1 MSDDTLV
8 LRRVDNQIQWYD
20 RHATTARIWYCG
32 IKVLQIVLAASVPV
46 AAGLD
51 LPKLITG
58 SLGGFIVVLE
68 GIQQLYRFH
77 DNWVRYR
84 WTTAA
89 MEREKALWTARAGDY
104 SDTDRPD
111 ALLAL
116 RVEDLSSREAT
127 QWVALQS
134 QADGRQTPDAGV
146 GSDTERGSGTG
157 PGDRGEDAEAT
168 AGAAASTAPPAT
180 AGAVPASAAP
190 PATPTPAADRAAVSG
205 AVTPPGAGSAVR

>member
-1 MSDDTLV
+1 MPDDTLV
-8 LRRVDNQIQWYD
+8 LRRVDDQIRWYE

-32 IKVLQIVLAASVPV
+32 IKVAQIVLAAAVPV

-58 SLGGFIVVLE
+58 SLGGLIVVLE

-104 SDTDRPD
+104 SDADRPD

-116 RVEDLSSREAT
+116 RIEDLSSREAT

-134 QADGRQTPDAGV
+134 QSDGRPAPDAEADSSTEGGAAAETPGV
-146 GSDTERGSGTG
+146 PG
-157 PGDRGEDAEAT
+157 PPDADAEAT
-168 AGAAASTAPPAT
+168 TD
-180 AGAVPASAAP
+180 GAVASAAP
-190 PATPTPAADRAAVSG
+190 PGGVGR
-205 AVTPPGAGSAVR
+205 PG

>member
-1 MSDDTLV
+1 MADDAQV
-8 LRRVDNQIQWYD
+8 LRRVNRQIQWYD

-32 IKVLQIVLAASVPV
+32 IKVAQIVLAAGVPV

-58 SLGGFIVVLE
+58 SLGGLVVVLE

-84 WTTAA
+84 WTNAA
-89 MEREKALWTARAGDY
+89 MEREKALWAARAGDY
-104 SDTDRPD
+104 ADADRPD

-116 RVEDLSSREAT
+116 RIEDLTSREAT

-134 QADGRQTPDAGV
+134 QTEGRP
-146 GSDTERGSGTG
+146 
-157 PGDRGEDAEAT
+157 
-168 AGAAASTAPPAT
+168 AAADEAGPNAGGSSATGDATGDAAVAPAAAP
-180 AGAVPASAAP
+180 GGLSSAA
-190 PATPTPAADRAAVSG
+190 SG
-205 AVTPPGAGSAVR
+205 S

>member
-1 MSDDTLV
+1 MADDAQV
-8 LRRVDNQIQWYD
+8 LRRVNRQIQWYD

-32 IKVLQIVLAASVPV
+32 IKIAQIVLAAGVPV

-58 SLGGFIVVLE
+58 SLGGLVVVLE

-84 WTTAA
+84 WTNAA
-89 MEREKALWTARAGDY
+89 MEREKALWAARAGDY
-104 SDTDRPD
+104 ADADRPD

-116 RVEDLSSREAT
+116 RIEDLTSREAT

-134 QADGRQTPDAGV
+134 Q
-146 GSDTERGSGTG
+146 TEAR
-157 PGDRGEDAEAT
+157 P
-168 AGAAASTAPPAT
+168 AAADEAGPSAGGSSATGDTTGDAAVAPAASP
-180 AGAVPASAAP
+180 GGLSSAA
-190 PATPTPAADRAAVSG
+190 SG
-205 AVTPPGAGSAVR
+205 S

>member
-1 MSDDTLV
+1 MPEDTLV
-8 LRRVDNQIQWYD
+8 LRRVDRQIRWYE

-32 IKVLQIVLAASVPV
+32 IKVAQIVLAASVPV

-58 SLGGFIVVLE
+58 SLGGLIVVLE

-104 SDTDRPD
+104 SDADRPD

-116 RVEDLSSREAT
+116 RIEDLSSREAT

-134 QADGRQTPDAGV
+134 QSDGRQTPDAED
-146 GSDTERGSGTG
+146 SSSTERGSGTEPPGVPG
-157 PGDRGEDAEAT
+157 PPEADAEAT
-168 AGAAASTAPPAT
+168 TDAAVVSAAS
-180 AGAVPASAAP
+180 
-190 PATPTPAADRAAVSG
+190 
-205 AVTPPGAGSAVR
+205 PGGVGQPG

>member
-1 MSDDTLV
+1 MPDDTLV
-8 LRRVDNQIQWYD
+8 LRRVDRQIHWYE

-32 IKVLQIVLAASVPV
+32 IKVAQIVLAATVPV

-58 SLGGFIVVLE
+58 SLGGLIVVLE

-104 SDTDRPD
+104 ADADRPD

-116 RVEDLSSREAT
+116 RIEDLSSREAT

-134 QADGRQTPDAGV
+134 QSDGRQTPDAEADAG
-146 GSDTERGSGTG
+146 TERGSVTETAGVAGAPRRPMPRRRPPLLSRPRHPRVASDNPDSETGTAG
-157 PGDRGEDAEAT
+157 G
-168 AGAAASTAPPAT
+168 AGAA
-180 AGAVPASAAP
+180 GARLSSAANG
-190 PATPTPAADRAAVSG
+190 T
-205 AVTPPGAGSAVR
+205 